1 MINEANINYRLSLHI
16 LNTLK
21 KNNLITQEEFE
32 AIDLENKNPSKHW
45 NIKFDLINAPSDYI
59 M

>member
-21 KNNLITQEEFE
+21 KKNLITQEEFE
-32 AIDLENKNPSKHW
+32 AIDLENKKSFKA
-45 NIKFDLINAPSDYI
+45 LEYQVLT
-59 M
+59 

>member
-1 MINEANINYRLSLHI
+1 MKIYSLHI

-32 AIDLENKNPSKHW
+32 AIDLENKKSFKA
-45 NIKFDLINAPSDYI
+45 LEYQVLT
-59 M
+59 